1 MQKAK
6 FIKWLQL
13 GILSGVL
20 LISGCSKAVS
30 SPDGNALPVNHMLNR
45 SILIERSTVIPVI
58 DGNPTTSG
66 VYVRNMTDKTISNIS
81 YTITH
86 NNVLDNVV
94 LNTSDCHQIASKSSC
109 LLRFTTP
116 RLSKG
121 ASGSAIISANFDID
135 KHISQ
140 LINYRYFVGSNYH
153 GVNFSDNTVL
163 FGPNDYTTVYVFAG
177 DGQDF
182 DNVGFIPSDVSIS
195 VNNGLHDNAMVNIS
209 KNQVLPLEIMSSKD
223 IINNHPTISYYQ
235 RKSKGLKAIPKD
247 NLHSANN
254 SNVLEVTVTSV
265 YQGNVAMSNLPILK
279 PSRESAILTLVNNGN
294 LAIDNL
300 QISQDNP
307 VDIRLV
313 STDVLPCG
321 QHLDVGEVCYIKV
334 YHVNPVSSSSTNIN
348 IQYTDMYNGTMTK
361 SQPVTYYASNVEPVL
376 TIIPEQ
382 SMVTLKTQT
391 IEPLS
396 FTVTNIGA
404 APFTFTDS
412 IIRSYF
418 SLPGTSVA
426 IVSSNCGAELLPLA
440 SCNISVEL
448 TSVGSVQDSGYVY
461 LLIKGSYDVKN
472 YSYVSLRSM
481 VTVMDVI
488 LPQITS
494 TIPVDGD
501 ISVNVSTPISIN
513 FNEPMDP
520 QTLTSDNIKLYKVSD
535 NSNIPLRQTPTGP
548 SNNNQSVTFVL
559 ANGILE
565 NNTEYKLVL
574 NEDQILDASPQHNPL
589 GSGETTVS
597 TFTSGVYATTTII
610 AVQPANNATLVSLT
624 PAMTITFSNAMNETT
639 INGTNIQLQK
649 ASDNSIIPVDVSY
662 DYLTQQA
669 ILTFPSASPLTDLT
683 GYKIVLN
690 QTQLQ
695 DRNGQN
701 LGANAAYTA
710 TQFITGDFTAPTL
723 VSFSPA
729 NGLSG
734 SNSVGGFPNISLTF
748 SEAIVE
754 NSIVAAGAVQL
765 QKSDGTPVPIGYIS
779 KSNGDKTYTFK
790 PSSNLRGGT
799 YKLIVNST
807 MISDTYGNK
816 LGTDTDEVVT
826 TFNSASRIFVT
837 SGAWNGD
844 LGGLGGADNK
854 CMNDDNNP
862 NKGNADY
869 QYKALLGANDV
880 CKAHFITCS
889 DWDHQQRFPGTNWVL
904 YPDTNYYRSDGTTL
918 ITTSTAEAKLPSS
931 NGSWTNSIS
940 FQTEAWT
947 GFTADWAIQ
956 TITLVDNYACDNW
969 TVGNNLSVEG
979 HYGNPSSTGAPTWS
993 GSSRNCGQVQYSIYC
1008 VLQ

>member
-1 MQKAK
+1 MQKAN
-6 FIKWLQL
+6 FIKWLL
-13 GILSGVL
+13 SILSGVL

-30 SPDGNALPVNHMLNR
+30 SSDGNTLPANDTFNR

-81 YTITH
+81 YTIIH
-86 NNVLDNVV
+86 YNVSDNVV
-94 LNTSDCHQIASKSSC
+94 LNTSDCHQIASRSSC

-121 ASGSAIISANFDID
+121 ASGSAVISANFNTDQ
-135 KHISQ
+135 HTNQ
-140 LINYRYFVGSNYH
+140 LINYRYFPSSDYH

-177 DGQDF
+177 NGQSF
-182 DNVGFIPSDVSIS
+182 DNVGFIPSDMSIS
-195 VNNGLHDNAMVNIS
+195 VNNGLHDDAMVNIT

-235 RKSKGLKAIPKD
+235 RKSKGLRNVPKD
-247 NLHSANN
+247 SLRSANN

-265 YQGNVAMSNLPILK
+265 YHGNIAMSNLPVLK
-279 PSRESAILTLVNNGN
+279 PSQESAILTLINNGN
-294 LAIDNL
+294 VAIDNL

-307 VDIRLV
+307 IDIRLIA
-313 STDVLPCG
+313 TDMLPCG

-334 YHVNPVSSSSTNIN
+334 YHVNPVSSGSTNIN
-348 IQYTDMYNGTMTK
+348 VQYTDMYNATMTK
-361 SQPVTYYASNVEPVL
+361 SQLVTYYASNVEPVL

-382 SMVTLKTQT
+382 SMITLKTQT

-418 SLPGTSVA
+418 SLSGTSAA
-426 IVSSNCGAELLPLA
+426 IVSNNCGAELLPLG

-448 TSVGSVQDSGYVY
+448 TSTGSAQDSGYIY

-501 ISVNVSTPISIN
+501 ASVNVSTPISIN

-535 NSNIPLRQTPTGP
+535 NSNIPLVQTPTGP

-574 NEDQILDASPQHNPL
+574 NEAQIWDASPQHNPL

-610 AVQPANNATLVSLT
+610 AAQPANNATLVSLT
-624 PAMTITFSNAMNETT
+624 PTMTITFSNAMDETT
-639 INGTNIQLQK
+639 INATNIWLQRTTGD
-649 ASDNSIIPVDVSY
+649 SSHIPVNITY
-662 DYLTQQA
+662 DYLSQQA
-669 ILTFPSASPLTDLT
+669 ILTFA
-683 GYKIVLN
+683 GYH
-690 QTQLQ
+690 
-695 DRNGQN
+695 R
-701 LGANAAYTA
+701 
-710 TQFITGDFTAPTL
+710 
-723 VSFSPA
+723 
-729 NGLSG
+729 
-734 SNSVGGFPNISLTF
+734 
-748 SEAIVE
+748 
-754 NSIVAAGAVQL
+754 
-765 QKSDGTPVPIGYIS
+765 
-779 KSNGDKTYTFK
+779 
-790 PSSNLRGGT
+790 
-799 YKLIVNST
+799 
-807 MISDTYGNK
+807 
-816 LGTDTDEVVT
+816 
-826 TFNSASRIFVT
+826 
-837 SGAWNGD
+837 
-844 LGGLGGADNK
+844 
-854 CMNDDNNP
+854 
-862 NKGNADY
+862 
-869 QYKALLGANDV
+869 
-880 CKAHFITCS
+880 
-889 DWDHQQRFPGTNWVL
+889 
-904 YPDTNYYRSDGTTL
+904 
-918 ITTSTAEAKLPSS
+918 
-931 NGSWTNSIS
+931 
-940 FQTEAWT
+940 
-947 GFTADWAIQ
+947 
-956 TITLVDNYACDNW
+956 
-969 TVGNNLSVEG
+969 
-979 HYGNPSSTGAPTWS
+979 
-993 GSSRNCGQVQYSIYC
+993 
-1008 VLQ
+1008 